1 MTNVPVHANATLP
14 VVRDLVSVSTFLSEL
29 YVYLLYPMS
38 AVSFCASI
46 YMTLAVTVERYIAVC
61 RPHQYRYISKVIIS
75 SLKYKFKYSKT
86 IFISSTSYF
95 IYGLMSQFTPFH
107 LTDNRLWKYNLAMCK
122 DKYYIFLDTLF
133 QNWLTLPGPACCI
146 FSSFSRKYVI
156 SSHQPAV

>member
-61 RPHQYRYISKVIIS
+61 RPHQYR
-75 SLKYKFKYSKT
+75 
-86 IFISSTSYF
+86 
-95 IYGLMSQFTPFH
+95 
-107 LTDNRLWKYNLAMCK
+107 
-122 DKYYIFLDTLF
+122 
-133 QNWLTLPGPACCI
+133 
-146 FSSFSRKYVI
+146 
-156 SSHQPAV
+156 